1 MEIQYY
7 QNLKM
12 EKYKRK
18 KKKQIK
24 HVFQKKSR
32 NKDINELGN
41 RKIVLQNKFNSQFF
55 GEKFNKLLTE
65 SNDNGSNNGN
75 TK

>member
-41 RKIVLQNKFNSQFF
+41 RKIVLQNKFNS
-55 GEKFNKLLTE
+55 
-65 SNDNGSNNGN
+65 
-75 TK
+75 